1 MCLTYFRSLLAVA
14 YLFVSARVA
23 VATPPCSPLLSEE
36 LPVRATLA
44 SAGFFA
50 NLRKA
55 DHSINVQMDSLLHE
69 AKAAATRITTGPKP
83 CMRACKEPIIAVL
96 FESSPHT
103 SLVDYD
109 ESSVCQGLYQATSIR
124 PIVYTGRL
132 FATDN
137 EAKEWYKDLTQGDGP
152 DGEDLYQRCPGRCSP
167 AYSSTIYQNQSHYV
181 VTTSIVCGHA
191 RDKDDNQYRL
201 RAALRWICP

>member
-1 MCLTYFRSLLAVA
+1 MGLASLRSFVVVAV
-14 YLFVSARVA
+14 LFLGARVA
-23 VATPPCSPLLSEE
+23 DASPPCAPRVPQE

-55 DHSINVQMDSLLHE
+55 DHSINVQMDSLLNE
-69 AKAAATRITTGPKP
+69 AKAASIQVANGPKP
-83 CMRACKEPIIAVL
+83 CLEGCKGPVIAVL

-103 SLVDYD
+103 SLTDYD
-109 ESSVCQGLYQATSIR
+109 ERSACQGLYEATRAR
-124 PIVYTGRL
+124 PIVYRQRV
-132 FATDN
+132 FSTDR

-152 DGEDLYQRCPGRCSP
+152 DGEDLYRRCPGRCSP
-167 AYSSTIYQNQSHYV
+167 SYSSTVYQNQGHVV

-201 RAALRWICP
+201 RAALRWVCP